1 MATRRIAWTNIK
13 PWLIGIVLS
22 TAAMFLGYNF
32 GSDTARLLGGEPGIW
47 ARLGKGLVWGGM
59 IAALQWPIVRTV
71 SVLPVRFLL
80 ASAFGFAVGYPLGQT
95 IQAIITVHWSLNL
108 VGYWLAVATFG
119 LSVGVPQ
126 WLIFRRHMRRASL
139 WVLCSVIGWML
150 AGAVWLSSR
159 AGDGLDAMVYG
170 IVTGLGLVWLVHL
183 QPPKMKVAES

>member
-1 MATRRIAWTNIK
+1 
-13 PWLIGIVLS
+13 
-22 TAAMFLGYNF
+22 
-32 GSDTARLLGGEPGIW
+32 
-47 ARLGKGLVWGGM
+47 
-59 IAALQWPIVRTV
+59 
-71 SVLPVRFLL
+71 
-80 ASAFGFAVGYPLGQT
+80 
-95 IQAIITVHWSLNL
+95 LNL